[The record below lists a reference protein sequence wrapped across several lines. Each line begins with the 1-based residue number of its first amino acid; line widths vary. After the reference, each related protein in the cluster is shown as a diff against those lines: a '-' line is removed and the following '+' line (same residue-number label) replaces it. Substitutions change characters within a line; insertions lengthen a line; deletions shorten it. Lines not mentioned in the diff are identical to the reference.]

1 MIPKTKTLQR
11 NNRREIRALDERGL
25 VSHGIQETA
34 VLLLFDCNGPMA
46 DARALIN
53 LIEEEVYLKVMAQMP
68 PLKNEREIFEQGL
81 HRLRDLCASRL
92 SVSSSTSAPNKYGD
106 EKAVGQRSPEEIR
119 TGTSPIWLF
128 HDLDRES
135 LSKR

>member
-53 LIEEEVYLKVMAQMP
+53 LIEEEVYVS
-68 PLKNEREIFEQGL
+68 QG
-81 HRLRDLCASRL
+81 
-92 SVSSSTSAPNKYGD
+92 
-106 EKAVGQRSPEEIR
+106 
-119 TGTSPIWLF
+119 
-128 HDLDRES
+128 
-135 LSKR
+135 